1 MPVNAELASQLYL
14 NLGGTPL
21 KKDVV
26 QKITE
31 VVVDQHTHLP
41 DMFTIILY
49 DPGLE
54 LLDKGP
60 FDLTKE
66 IEIEAETED
75 EKKYPLIKGEITALE
90 PDFSE
95 GMNARLVVRG
105 YDKLHRLYRES
116 KIKAYV
122 NTKDSDIA
130 SQIAQN
136 IGLTAQVDATST
148 VYDHIF
154 QHNLSDLAFLAQRA
168 WRIGYECFVSDGKL
182 FFRKPP
188 APSAGIT
195 LTWGQDLLSFHPRM
209 SLAEQVDEV
218 QVKGWDFDK
227 QSAIVG
233 KTQNGNLY
241 PKIKETKNGA
251 GWAHAFGSGKTVI
264 VDQNVISQAEA
275 NILASA
281 RLDEI
286 SGAFVEA
293 EGEAFRQPDIKAGKS
308 IELKGLGDRFSGQYL
323 VTSVTHIFTPEG
335 LKEIFKVSGSRM
347 GLLSQQLNHQPP
359 LDHWVGVVPA
369 LVTNTDDPK
378 DIGRVKVK
386 YPWMSND
393 VESDWARVVGAG
405 AGKEAGL
412 YIMPEVGDEVLVA
425 FIHGDFNRPCV
436 LGGLWSGPNKLPKEA
451 AQAASGEKPLVR
463 TWHSRTGHIIAVYD
477 NADNKIEIVTAG
489 GQSIT
494 LDDKN
499 KKITLKTSGVTVV
512 SEDNKLSIESTTEIT
527 IKAGSNLKLEASGN
541 LDIKAGGQVTV
552 KGAMINLN

>member
-1 MPVNAELASQLYL
+1 MAVKVELTSQLYIKI
-14 NLGGTPL
+14 GGNPL
-21 KKDVV
+21 QRDIV
-26 QKITE
+26 QKISE

-41 DMFTIILY
+41 DMFTICLQ

-54 LLDKGP
+54 LLDNGP

-90 PDFSE
+90 PDFGD
-95 GMNARLVVRG
+95 GMNAKLVVRG

-122 NTKDSDIA
+122 NVKDSDIA

-195 LTWGQDLLSFHPRM
+195 LTWGQDLFSFHPRM

-218 QVKGWDFDK
+218 QVKGWDADK
-227 QSAIVG
+227 QSPIVG
-233 KTQNGNLY
+233 KAQNGNLY
-241 PKIKETKNGA
+241 PKIQESKDGA

-286 SGAFVEA
+286 SGAFIEA

-323 VTSVTHIFTPEG
+323 VTSVTHIYTAQG
-335 LKEIFKVSGSRM
+335 LKEIFKVSGTRM
-347 GLLSQQLNHQPP
+347 GLLSQQMNHQPP
-359 LDHWVGVVPA
+359 LDRWVGVVPA
-369 LVTNTDDPK
+369 LVTNTNDPK
-378 DIGRVKVK
+378 DMGRVKVK

-405 AGKEAGL
+405 AGPKAGL

-425 FIHGDFNRPCV
+425 FVHGDFNRPCV
-436 LGGLWSGPNKLPKEA
+436 LGGLWSGKNKLPQEA
-451 AQAASGEKPLVR
+451 AKAASGEKPLVR
-463 TWHSRTGHIIAVYD
+463 TWHSRTGHLIAVYD

-512 SEDNKLSIESTTEIT
+512 SEDNKLSIESSTEIT

-552 KGAMINLN
+552 KGATINLN